1 MKNLLTE
8 SVCWHRCSRAL
19 GDGRGILLGL
29 FLLSASVAL
38 AQLTTGTI
46 SGTVTD
52 ASGAAVPGAA
62 VVLKNVDTGISRNTT
77 TGPAGRYEAPNLPV
91 GRYEVSATSTGFQTS
106 VRAGIELTV
115 GRNAVVDHQLQ
126 VGEVTQQVTVTGEAP
141 LVETNSAT
149 VSQLVDAKKVEDLP
163 LNNRDLTQLSFLQPG
178 VIKIPRS
185 EEFTIFGG
193 SGDTLSVGGAR
204 SNQNVYLLDGVTNS
218 DLSGNA
224 QGASGAY
231 SGAET
236 VKEFQIITN
245 NYSAEYRS
253 QAGAIVSAVTK
264 SGTNALHGS
273 AFEFIRNDNFDAA
286 NFFDNASG
294 NPKSEFKRNQFGG
307 AVGGPIIRDKTFFF
321 GSYEGTR
328 ERLGT
333 PDIAIV
339 PSAAARQGI
348 IPGRAPIT
356 VSPLIKSY
364 LDLWPTPGQGNAV
377 VEDFGNGTVRIAG
390 ARSQPISDDYV
401 VARLDHQFA
410 GQKAG
415 FLSGTYNFDD
425 SERSPCGL
433 FCEVTEDGTHGGN
446 GAVSGKHVVSIR
458 HTSVFTS
465 TVLNEFNFGYSWTKN
480 AGDVPLSTRDFGS
493 LAFNPD
499 RSLVGQLTVP
509 GLVDSV
515 GFRVG
520 GSTYHQKNFTFKDGV
535 SITRGS
541 HSLRMGAEINR
552 FRYDQASCS
561 RGCNGIYEFRSMA
574 DLLTATPR
582 RLDIM
587 LPESD
592 NPVRNL
598 RQLFF
603 GSYFQDN
610 WQFRPSFTLNLGL
623 RYEFATVP
631 AEDDNLI
638 SALRHFSDSYV
649 SVPASIAG
657 NYPTQSSL
665 FVGEVDQYFRNPTL
679 KSFSPRFGFAW
690 APGSRKTSL
699 RGGFGIFYEHPMLY
713 SLRTSL
719 QELPPFS
726 VVGRIDTSSSN
737 PLRFPDAYTTQQDRL
752 RGRPN
757 IRTVEYDMKTM
768 YMYRWSLT
776 LQHELLNEW
785 MVSAGYTGSRGL
797 HLFGQGLPNINKWEG
812 WPNNPT
818 GAKFFPAGSTL
829 INPNFGEM
837 RLQSTQGNSYYH
849 GLALSA
855 QKRLTHGVQFQ
866 LSYNYSHAIDQGSG
880 VTSTGEAL
888 PQSQRGIYH
897 WDIGLKRGPAAFD
910 IKHNFV
916 TNFSYE
922 PTFGQNLAGAAGML
936 AKGWQ
941 VNGILTLSSGNPLS
955 VLDEDNAAQITR
967 IGDAEG
973 VRANLIPGGDNNPV
987 LGGPDRYY
995 DASQFSPATLG
1006 YFGNIGPGTVR
1017 APGLAVFD
1025 LSFFKN
1031 FAITESNRFQFR
1043 AEFFNL
1049 FNRANFHTPD
1059 MSPFDPSGNPNP
1071 NAGKIDRTRTAN
1083 RQIQFALKY
1092 IF

>member
-1 MKNLLTE
+1 MKKE
-8 SVCWHRCSRAL
+8 SVFRRLTLAVV
-19 GDGRGILLGL
+19 GL
-29 FLLSASVAL
+29 FFLGGAVAL

-52 ASGAAVPGAA
+52 ASGAAVPGATVTIQNA
-62 VVLKNVDTGISRNTT
+62 DTGITRNTT
-77 TGPAGRYEAPNLPV
+77 TGPTGRYEAPNLPV
-91 GRYEVSATSTGFQTS
+91 GRYEVRASSTGFQTS

-141 LVETNSAT
+141 LIETTSAT
-149 VSQLVDAKKVEDLP
+149 VAQLVDARRVEDLP

-236 VKEFQIITN
+236 VKEFQVITN

-253 QAGAIVSAVTK
+253 QAGAIISAVTK
-264 SGTNALHGS
+264 SGTNAFHGS
-273 AFEFIRNDNFDAA
+273 VFEFLRNDNFDAA

-307 AVGGPIIRDKTFFF
+307 TLGGPIIRDKTFFF

-328 ERLGT
+328 ERLST

-339 PSAAARQGI
+339 PSTDARQGI
-348 IPGRAPIT
+348 IPGVAPIT
-356 VSPLIKSY
+356 VSPLIRPY
-364 LDLWPTPGQGNAV
+364 LDLWPVPGQGNSI
-377 VEDFGNGTVRIAG
+377 VEVFPNGTTRIAG
-390 ARSQPISDDYV
+390 SRRQSINDDYV

-410 GQKAG
+410 GQRAG

-433 FCEVTEDGTHGGN
+433 LCEVTEDGVHGGN
-446 GAVSGKHVVSIR
+446 GAVSGKHVASIQ
-458 HTSVFTS
+458 HTSVFTP
-465 TVLNEFNFGYSWTKN
+465 TVLNEFNFGYSWTEN

-493 LAFNPD
+493 LAFNPQ
-499 RSLVGQLTVP
+499 RSRVGQITVP
-509 GLVDSV
+509 GLVESV

-520 GSTYHQKNFTFKDGV
+520 GSTYHQKSITFKDGV
-535 SITRGS
+535 SITSGN
-541 HSLRMGAEINR
+541 HSFRFGAEINR
-552 FRYDQASCS
+552 FRYDQVSCS
-561 RGCNGIYEFRSMA
+561 RGCNGIYEFRSMR

-598 RQLFF
+598 RQLVF
-603 GSYFQDN
+603 GAYFQDN
-610 WQFRPSFTLNLGL
+610 WQLRPSFTLNLGL

-631 AEDDNLI
+631 AEDNDLV
-638 SALRHFSDSYV
+638 SALRHFTDSYV
-649 SVPASIAG
+649 SVPASIV
-657 NYPTQSSL
+657 NSYPTQSSL
-665 FVGEVDQYFRNPTL
+665 FVGNVDQFFTNATL

-690 APGSRKTSL
+690 APGDRKTSL

-726 VVGRIDTSSSN
+726 VVGRIDSTSSN
-737 PLRFPDAYTTQQDRL
+737 PLRFPDAFTTQQSLL

-776 LQHELLNEW
+776 LQREFLNEW

-797 HLFGQGLPNINKWEG
+797 HLFGQALPNINRWDG

-818 GAKFFPAGSTL
+818 GPKFFPAISGTNF

-837 RLQSTQGNSYYH
+837 RLQSPQGNSYYH

-855 QKRLTHGVQFQ
+855 QKRLSRGVQFQ
-866 LSYNYSHAIDQGSG
+866 VSYNFSHAIDQGSG
-880 VTSTGEAL
+880 VTNTGEAL
-888 PQSQRGIYH
+888 PQGQRGVYH
-897 WDIGLKRGPAAFD
+897 WDNHLKRGPAAFD

-916 TNFSYE
+916 SNFSYE
-922 PTFGQNLAGAAGML
+922 PNFAQNMTGAARHIVG
-936 AKGWQ
+936 GWQ

-955 VLDEDNAAQITR
+955 VLDEDNAAQIAR
-967 IGDAEG
+967 IGDAENLR
-973 VRANLIPGGDNNPV
+973 VNLIPGGNNNPV

-995 DASQFSPATLG
+995 DPSQFTPSTLG
-1006 YFGNIGPGTVR
+1006 FFGNIGPGTVR
-1017 APGLAVFD
+1017 SPGLAVFD
-1025 LSFFKN
+1025 LSLFKN
-1031 FAITESNRFQFR
+1031 FEITETNRFQFR
-1043 AEFFNL
+1043 VEFFNL
-1049 FNRANFHTPD
+1049 FNRSNFHTPD
-1059 MSPFDPSGNPNP
+1059 MSPFDPSSNPNP
-1071 NAGKIDRTRTAN
+1071 NAGKVDRTRTAN